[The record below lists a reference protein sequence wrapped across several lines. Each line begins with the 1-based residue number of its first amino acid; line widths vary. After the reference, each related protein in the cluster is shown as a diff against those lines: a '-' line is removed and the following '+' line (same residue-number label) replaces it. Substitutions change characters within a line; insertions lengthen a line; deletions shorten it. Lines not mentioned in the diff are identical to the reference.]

1 MPIQGSTTASFILGS
16 RTTPQSNTMVLLP
29 FDGNVGDNFTTDLAL
44 PRKYITFYGT
54 AALDSDSKFGPTSL
68 RLQGGQ
74 DRVEVLLSERS
85 YTTYTIE
92 AWVKWT
98 YFSTYIPIVSL
109 GTDEDNQMDF
119 STNGTSIRFR
129 IVSGGNIVFDQI
141 TSGVAFNFNTWYH
154 CVLICDG
161 TDTRFM
167 VNGVTRAYYFN
178 TTNPFVSNKMTIGH
192 FLDGINP
199 IGGHYGHID
208 DLRFTKDVKY
218 GDPYD
223 VPLLPLTVV
232 DNPVATIRSFTGSF
246 NSRQTS
252 TISIEGFNFTSDWNV
267 VRFYDATTNALV
279 STSSTVTFV
288 NSQRITATTD
298 TSIYPFVDG
307 RYVNIQIENSLTYAV
322 VSYNSAFLA
331 NNHPIWTT
339 PEGSILSQ
347 TMPNRNVAVTVTTT
361 LAFGSDPIRYS
372 LIRGDLP
379 PGVSL
384 NTTTGFI
391 SGLGPTVTSIT
402 TWVFVLRATANND
415 VNRFADRTFSITFNP

>member
-1 MPIQGSTTASFILGS
+1 MPIQGSTTASFILGA
-16 RTTPQSNTMVLLP
+16 RTTEQSNTLVLLP
-29 FDGNVGDNFTTDLAL
+29 FDGTVGDTSTQDLVL

-54 AALDSDSKFGPTSL
+54 AALDSDSKFGSTSL
-68 RLQGGQ
+68 RLQGGV

-85 YTTYTIE
+85 YTTFTLE

-98 YFSTYIPIVSL
+98 GFSTYIPIVSI
-109 GTDEDNQMDF
+109 GVDEDNQMDF
-119 STNGTSIRFR
+119 SSNGTSIRYR
-129 IVSGGNIVFDQI
+129 IVSEGNIVFDQI
-141 TSGVAFNFNTWYH
+141 TPGVTFSYNTWYH
-154 CVLICDG
+154 CVLVCDG

-192 FLDGINP
+192 FLDGIDP
-199 IGGHYGHID
+199 IGGHNGHID
-208 DLRFTKDVKY
+208 DVRFTKDVKY
-218 GDPYD
+218 GDPYN
-223 VPLLPLTVV
+223 VPLLALSVLDAPTPSL
-232 DNPVATIRSFTGSF
+232 RFFSGSF

-252 TISIEGFNFTSDWNV
+252 TISLEGFNLTSDWNT
-267 VRFYDATTNALV
+267 VRFYDNFTNTLV
-279 STSSTVTFV
+279 STSTTVTFV
-288 NSQRITATTD
+288 NDQRITATTE
-298 TSIYPFVDG
+298 TSTYPFTDG
-307 RYVNIQIENSLTYAV
+307 RYVDIEIENPQLNQTLR
-322 VSYNSAFLA
+322 YNSVYLA

-361 LAFGSDPIRYS
+361 LASGSDPIRYS
-372 LIRGDLP
+372 LIKGDFP

-415 VNRFADRTFSITFNP
+415 FNRFADRTFSITFNP